1 MAGNMRRRQCNS
13 CKTSSSSSF
22 ISKDQKKKKK
32 QKHLRA
38 KQRNGEHRVR
48 PTASKTYQS
57 WGSLWLSLSHG
68 TYSYIFYLLVC
79 WAAFLSFLSNTCRD
93 LSSHSNIHRVMILIG
108 VDNEAGPRLRAR
120 WEVRRR
126 GRSQLTRAEQVH
138 VGNESEA
145 AHDTRRFDFF
155 LDGWEVSYCFTTFET
170 SRPDSSVT
178 WKGQPERSVRHTEQ
192 ETRTDCRFISVSV
205 WNC

>member
-1 MAGNMRRRQCNS
+1 MTRLFAEDEKPAREGCAFGAAIWRGKKRDSREYFMAGNMRRRQCNS

-32 QKHLRA
+32 TPESEAEKRQTPCSPYRLQNLPVLGLFVA
-38 KQRNGEHRVR
+38 
-48 PTASKTYQS
+48 
-57 WGSLWLSLSHG
+57 LSLSHG

-120 WEVRRR
+120 
-126 GRSQLTRAEQVH
+126 
-138 VGNESEA
+138 
-145 AHDTRRFDFF
+145 
-155 LDGWEVSYCFTTFET
+155 
-170 SRPDSSVT
+170 
-178 WKGQPERSVRHTEQ
+178 
-192 ETRTDCRFISVSV
+192 
-205 WNC
+205 